1 MKLKD
6 FDFRIWDNIE
16 KKYIKSPHGLYIE
29 NTEHNDASNC
39 NRIIA
44 NYEQRAFYIDYPFND
59 RNNEYYDNEE
69 SLLIELFTGLC
80 DKNGNKIYEGDVIKY
95 VYIFKHELLDKGM
108 IKNLP
113 KKVSIGYIGIDNFL
127 GFRILKNKELQCFMK
142 DIANIE
148 IIGNIHE
155 NKKLLEG
162 E

>member
-6 FDFRIWDNIE
+6 FDFRIWDNG
-16 KKYIKSPHGLYIE
+16 KYHYPIKV
-29 NTEHNDASNC
+29 NNDIVDINLT
-39 NRIIA
+39 IGI
-44 NYEQRAFYIDYPFND
+44 ND
-59 RNNEYYDNEE
+59 E
-69 SLLIELFTGLC
+69 IELFTGLY
-80 DKNGNKIYEGDVIKY
+80 DKKGNKIYEGDIIKY

-108 IKNLP
+108 IKRLP

-127 GFRILKNKELQCFMK
+127 GFKILKNKELQCFMK

-155 NKKLLEG
+155 NKELLEG

>member
-16 KKYIKSPHGLYIE
+16 KRYIKTPHGLYIE

-69 SLLIELFTGLC
+69 SLLIELFTGIYDNKGKKVYENDIVKVKNLY
-80 DKNGNKIYEGDVIKY
+80 DHFLAKIRIHKAGTFYFERKNGDYLGSLHYLVEDQ
-95 VYIFKHELLDKGM
+95 
-108 IKNLP
+108 
-113 KKVSIGYIGIDNFL
+113 GYT
-127 GFRILKNKELQCFMK
+127 
-142 DIANIE
+142 IE

-155 NKKLLEG
+155 NSELIKEI